1 MKANMDKL
9 DEYSGPQLGELIK
22 KHTIPNPATGN
33 DVSDPVEFNLMFA
46 SNIGPVGNN
55 TG

>member
-1 MKANMDKL
+1 M

-22 KHTIPNPATGN
+22 KHTIMNPGTGN
-33 DVSDPVEFNLMFA
+33 DVGEPVEFNLMFA

-55 TG
+55 TGSVCRT